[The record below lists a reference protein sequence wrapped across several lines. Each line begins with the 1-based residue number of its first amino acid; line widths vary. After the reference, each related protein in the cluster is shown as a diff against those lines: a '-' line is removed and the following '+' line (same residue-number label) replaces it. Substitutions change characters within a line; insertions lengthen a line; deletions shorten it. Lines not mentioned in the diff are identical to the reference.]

1 MGGAGMYFAFY
12 PVRKKE
18 NLQRGKRGSMMKT
31 VDQLVSEWT
40 EEEREKLRDLIEESR
55 EREKRLLENSK
66 RNSENIMKLDESLQS
81 LFSSF
86 REIKET
92 TEKMADDLLGVYLRM
107 YNKPMPSS

>member
-1 MGGAGMYFAFY
+1 
-12 PVRKKE
+12 
-18 NLQRGKRGSMMKT
+18 MKT

-55 EREKRLLENSK
+55 ERERKLLENSK
-66 RNSENIMKLDESLQS
+66 RNSENIAKLDESLQS
-81 LFSSF
+81 FLSSL

-92 TEKMADDLLGVYLRM
+92 TEKMADDVFGVYLRL